1 MPAARRRHLCVN
13 TGFGKLANQEDPVSM
28 ATFAARRLQPMLRTT
43 GHIVAIELLAGT
55 AQIAELSALRLA

>member
-1 MPAARRRHLCVN
+1 
-13 TGFGKLANQEDPVSM
+13 M

-43 GHIVAIELLAGT
+43 GHIVAIELLAGA

>member
-1 MPAARRRHLCVN
+1 MPAARHRYLCVN
-13 TGFGKLANQEDPVSM
+13 TGFGKPANQEDVSM

-43 GHIVAIELLAGT
+43 GHIVAIELLAGE